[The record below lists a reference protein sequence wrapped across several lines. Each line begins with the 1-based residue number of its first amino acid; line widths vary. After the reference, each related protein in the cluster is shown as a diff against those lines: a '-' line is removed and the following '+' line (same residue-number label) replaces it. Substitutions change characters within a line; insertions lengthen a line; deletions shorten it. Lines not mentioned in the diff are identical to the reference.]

1 MKNVLILI
9 MMIWVTSC
17 SIKNPS
23 KEVATNPDT
32 YETAYEKASTS
43 KQLIDTIFMGLRFG
57 MSEKQ
62 VSSYLRKM
70 LHDGKIRTNDLGQY
84 EYVFK
89 TRDADISATLG
100 ANYFNGEL
108 YEFIINLDTYY
119 INGVPLN
126 TMSMDVISDGVK
138 GLFIIKY
145 LKEEKGFK
153 KYNYNNGLGNSIC
166 YIKDNLAIDISPLGV
181 IRYTNVPIERKKAS
195 SDNKKKSSDI
205 TETLSDL

>member
-9 MMIWVTSC
+9 LMILVTSC
-17 SIKNPS
+17 SINNPS
-23 KEVATNPDT
+23 KEAVTNPDT

-43 KQLIDTIFMGLRFG
+43 KQSIDTIFMGLRFG
-57 MSEKQ
+57 MSQKQ
-62 VSSYLRKM
+62 VSSYMKKM
-70 LHDGKIRTNDLGQY
+70 LHDGKIRINDLGQY

-89 TRDADISATLG
+89 TRKADISATLG
-100 ANYFNGEL
+100 ANYFKGKL
-108 YEFIINLDTYY
+108 YEFIVNLDAYY

-126 TMSMDVISDGVK
+126 KMSMDVISYGVK
-138 GLFIIKY
+138 KLFLIKY
-145 LKEEKGFK
+145 LKEQTGFK

-181 IRYTNVPIERKKAS
+181 IRYINVPIETQKAS

-205 TETLSDL
+205 TKTLSDL

>member
-1 MKNVLILI
+1 
-9 MMIWVTSC
+9 
-17 SIKNPS
+17 
-23 KEVATNPDT
+23 
-32 YETAYEKASTS
+32 
-43 KQLIDTIFMGLRFG
+43 MGLRFG

-70 LHDGKIRTNDLGQY
+70 LHDGKIRANDLGQY

-89 TRDADISATLG
+89 TRNADISATLG
-100 ANYFNGEL
+100 ASYFNGEL

-166 YIKDNLAIDISPLGV
+166 YIKDNLAIDISPLGI

>member
-17 SIKNPS
+17 SINNPS

-32 YETAYEKASTS
+32 YETAYEKASNS
-43 KQLIDTIFMGLRFG
+43 KQSIDTIFMGLRFG

-70 LHDGKIRTNDLGQY
+70 LHDGKIRANDLGQY

-89 TRDADISATLG
+89 TRNADISATLG

-181 IRYTNVPIERKKAS
+181 IRYTNVPIERKKSS

>member
-43 KQLIDTIFMGLRFG
+43 KQSIDTVFMGLRFG

-89 TRDADISATLG
+89 TRNADISATLG

-119 INGVPLN
+119 INGIPLN

-145 LKEEKGFK
+145 LKKEKGFK